1 MMFETRTFG
10 MNNEPKASK
19 CCMQIIEHKVYRT
32 HMLKRNIHEA
42 SRTVSLVQEERLP
55 PPTEP
60 HPSPRHAISYQD
72 TIVVSCFVVGLI
84 LPYLESTS
92 MNIRFLYITANGKC
106 KFRRMSCVVVHSP
119 GRHTLCSTGRRRW
132 RTGNCSKTTSPES
145 SGSLRRDWP

>member
-1 MMFETRTFG
+1 
-10 MNNEPKASK
+10 MNDEPKASN

-32 HMLKRNIHEA
+32 HMFIIHEG

-84 LPYLESTS
+84 LLYLGHGTQ
-92 MNIRFLYITANGKC
+92 
-106 KFRRMSCVVVHSP
+106 HP
-119 GRHTLCSTGRRRW
+119 
-132 RTGNCSKTTSPES
+132 
-145 SGSLRRDWP
+145 